1 MNIRFTVNQK
11 ELDREIKKSLPSRN
25 SERRVE
31 RSLKDKNGEFIYKK
45 IEKMKKQMIQ
55 NFLSLPI
62 TREIMEG
69 PDASNISGTLGG
81 YGNLF
86 SFIGFSK
93 GDKPIAPIIQ
103 QLEKT
108 THRVIKFSA
117 NGRARLT
124 IEMPSKQDIFKV
136 TPLPW
141 ATGISWAQR
150 MEIGLSGL
158 GMYLNTSSPSSSSGR
173 GIQVKNPIRG
183 GKFSNQPYVSQ
194 FLNKWQKAFLN
205 IDKKV
210 SVSIL

>member
-1 MNIRFTVNQK
+1 MKIRFTVNQK
-11 ELDREIKKSLPSRN
+11 ELDREIKRSLPSRN

-31 RSLKDKNGEFIYKK
+31 RSLKDTNGEFIYKK

-62 TREIMEG
+62 TKEILDG
-69 PDASNISGTLGG
+69 PEASNISGTLGG

-86 SFIGFSK
+86 SFIGFSQ
-93 GDKPIAPIIQ
+93 GDRPIDPIINE
-103 QLEKT
+103 LRKT
-108 THRVIKFSA
+108 THRVVKFSA
-117 NGRARLT
+117 NGRAKLT

-141 ATGISWAQR
+141 ATGLSWAQR

-158 GMYLNTSSPSSSSGR
+158 GMYLNTSSPSSASGK
-173 GIQVKNPIRG
+173 GIQVDSPVRG
-183 GKFSNQPYVSQ
+183 GKFSNQPYISA